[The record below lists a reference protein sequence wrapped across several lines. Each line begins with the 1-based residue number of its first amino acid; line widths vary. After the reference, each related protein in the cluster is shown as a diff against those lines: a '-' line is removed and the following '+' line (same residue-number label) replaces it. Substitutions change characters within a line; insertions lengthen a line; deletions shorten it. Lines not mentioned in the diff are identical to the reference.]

1 MVDMREI
8 NKTKNNEPGIM
19 VDLAQFADDWG
30 LSKEPL
36 TKWNRPLLEQWIS
49 EHPK

>member
-8 NKTKNNEPGIM
+8 NKTKHNEPGIM
-19 VDLAQFADDWG
+19 VDLDQVADDLG
-30 LSKEPL
+30 VSKESL